1 MEKCNFNDVKACLK
15 KHKPDSHKGENGC
28 VLVIGGCEDYVSAP
42 ALSAS
47 SALRSGIDLIVVAAP
62 EKAAYAINSFSI
74 DFITKKLEGKYLNLK
89 HVDMLLDFSKDFDVV
104 LIGPGLGKR
113 AETKAFINEF
123 VAGCEV
129 PIVID
134 ADAIQQIEKQNIKGL
149 LCPHAREFEM
159 CFGKY
164 PAEEIE
170 KRINDVR
177 NAAEKFACTVL
188 LKGRTDVISD
198 GSRVKINDTGNVGM
212 TVGGTGDILS
222 GLCAGFIA
230 QGGSYF
236 EAACAAAY
244 INGLIGDF
252 LQKRHGFGFVS
263 SDFIN
268 LIPKAI
274 FKHEE
279 FIKEGKQC

>member
-1 MEKCNFNDVKACLK
+1 MDECNYEDIKKCLK
-15 KHKPDSHKGENGC
+15 RHKPDSHKGENGC

-74 DFITKKLEGKYLNLK
+74 DFITKKLEGKFLNLK
-89 HVDMLLDFSKDFDVV
+89 HVDELLDFSRDFDCV

-113 AETKAFINEF
+113 IATKAFINEF
-123 VAGCEV
+123 VKYCKV

-134 ADAIQQIEKQNIKGL
+134 ADAIQQIEKENIKGL
-149 LCPHAREFEM
+149 LCPHAREFEI
-159 CFGKY
+159 CFGTY
-164 PAEEIE
+164 PKKEI
-170 KRINDVR
+170 KDRINNVKDIAKQH
-177 NAAEKFACTVL
+177 NCTIL
-188 LKGRTDVISD
+188 LKGAIDIVSD
-198 GSRVKINDTGNVGM
+198 GKKVKVNKTGNVGM

-236 EAACAAAY
+236 NAACAAAY

-252 LQKRHGFGFVS
+252 LRKKYGFGFVS

-268 LIPKAI
+268 IIPEAI
-274 FKHEE
+274 FNHKR
-279 FIKEGKQC
+279 FLEGLK